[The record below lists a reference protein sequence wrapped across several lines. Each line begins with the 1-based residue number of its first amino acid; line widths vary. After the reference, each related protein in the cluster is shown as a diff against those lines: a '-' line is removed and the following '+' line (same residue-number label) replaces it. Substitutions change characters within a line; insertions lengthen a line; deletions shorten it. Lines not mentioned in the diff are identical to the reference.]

1 VKQKMEF
8 VAETSIETGKTPQKI
23 LRNEE
28 RVRRGVQVYN
38 RMERGLVTISDLGYE
53 DLKLGE
59 MFGAVVDRK
68 QSEKMQRQK
77 RNAEQSGGVI

>member
-1 VKQKMEF
+1 
-8 VAETSIETGKTPQKI
+8 
-23 LRNEE
+23 
-28 RVRRGVQVYN
+28 
-38 RMERGLVTISDLGYE
+38 MERGLVTISDLGYK

-77 RNAEQSGGVI
+77 RNAEQGGGVI

>member
-1 VKQKMEF
+1 
-8 VAETSIETGKTPQKI
+8 
-23 LRNEE
+23 
-28 RVRRGVQVYN
+28 
-38 RMERGLVTISDLGYE
+38 
-53 DLKLGE
+53 